1 MPEYRLGRG
10 PRCELGAAVGLCLA
24 TYPGTWKRLRAML
37 VEQGWTPI
45 EVLAEMDARGVDAK
59 WRWETGID
67 AVLDPE
73 SGYWG

>member
-10 PRCELGAAVGLCLA
+10 PRCELGQACHLA
-24 TYPGTWKRLRAML
+24 LGYPNGTWKRLRERL
-37 VEQGWTPI
+37 VDAGWTPI
-45 EVLAEMDARGVDAK
+45 EVLAEMDARSIDPK

-67 AVLDPE
+67 ALLDPE